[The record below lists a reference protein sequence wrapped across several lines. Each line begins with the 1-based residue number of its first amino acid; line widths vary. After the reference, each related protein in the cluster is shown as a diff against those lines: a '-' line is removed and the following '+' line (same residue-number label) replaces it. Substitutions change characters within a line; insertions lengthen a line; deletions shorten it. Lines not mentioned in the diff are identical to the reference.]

1 MRRDKKFLDLFV
13 HETGLRLIGE
23 YQNVNGKTVI
33 LGHCLTEECEG
44 EFEKIFRDIYDETR
58 SGPYCDNCICKKSTE
73 KRLETN
79 QKKFGVGHWRQNT
92 QMCETATIKR
102 RENDNYGI
110 ISYKDLLERLEKLNK
125 EKDRKL
131 TVLTS
136 EQEYTQLC
144 GRDRKIVF
152 VNEDGDLSLEN
163 IHNVLRGKYQIP
175 TREMR
180 DRSVIECI
188 KSRGLNKGEIESNK
202 QESRAIKMFVENL
215 IQYLPSDFGFKEFME
230 LRLFDVGFY
239 TNFNRMV
246 PISIKTSR
254 VGKHGK
260 SKFGEFDRY
269 GKYFSY
275 GGSIILLALDRSCTQ
290 ILKAWFIKEKEDLP
304 NGKSYG
310 PTIKNTFKETGQA
323 TEMTRAMSKF
333 EYDMSLEDH
342 KKRLAIEIS
351 KLIDERA
358 EYNLEFF
365 NHSDSMV
372 ESENHKIENR
382 GFLAFRNALKKFFP
396 ENVIINT
403 LDYQQ
408 ADFHVE
414 ILPTTELGITEKVV
428 IKVQSKTICES
439 CGENGGSLNIRRKR
453 GIVYD
458 SDKVDIILG
467 IDNRDCRSGKYVC
480 VIPVRDTKGDY
491 LSLNQTTIIEMSQLH
506 FSDTHNE
513 LVSNS
518 KMFCIEN
525 RDDVLGLL
533 KTMTEASLRPP
544 VSAENRRKLEVK
556 LSPKIQSETEEH
568 FQKLREK
575 SQIQYN
581 QEQIAFHKNMIES
594 IGKDEWI
601 KRLEKIKHLLK
612 RYNDLFDVKV
622 ETCQSKLRGV
632 NKGTIC
638 GKQCVGDTGKCK
650 SHK

>member
-1 MRRDKKFLDLFV
+1 MRRDKRFLDMFV
-13 HETGLRLIGE
+13 NEKGLRLKGE
-23 YQNVNGKTVI
+23 YQNVTAKTVI
-33 LGHCLTEECEG
+33 RGHCLTEECKG
-44 EFEKIFRDIYDETR
+44 EFEKIFRDIYGETR
-58 SGPYCDNCICKKSTE
+58 SGPYCDNCIGKKSTE

-79 QKKFGVGHWRQNT
+79 QKKFGASHWRQNT
-92 QMCETATIKR
+92 QMSETATIKR

-125 EKDRKL
+125 EKDRNL

-136 EQEYTQLC
+136 EQEYTQLS

-188 KSRGLNKGEIESNK
+188 KSRGLNKGEIESND

-215 IQYLPSDFGFKEFME
+215 IQYLPSNFGFKEFME

-239 TNFNRMV
+239 TKFNLMV

-260 SKFGEFDRY
+260 PKFGEFDRY

-275 GGSIILLALDRSCTQ
+275 GGSIILLVLDRSCTQ

-304 NGKSYG
+304 HGKSYG
-310 PTIKNTFKETGQA
+310 PTIKNTFKETGHA
-323 TEMTRAMSKF
+323 TPMTRAMSKF
-333 EYDMSLEDH
+333 EYDMSLEEH
-342 KKRLAIEIS
+342 RKRMAFEIS
-351 KLIDERA
+351 KLIEERA
-358 EYNLEFF
+358 EHDLEFF

-372 ESENHKIENR
+372 ESVNHKIENR

-396 ENVIINT
+396 DDVIINT

-408 ADFHVE
+408 SDFHVE

-428 IKVQSKTICES
+428 IKVQSKTICKS
-439 CGENGGSLNIRRKR
+439 SGKNGGAINIRRKR

-467 IDNRDCRSGKYVC
+467 IDNRDGRSGKYVC
-480 VIPVRDTKGDY
+480 AISVRDTKGEY
-491 LSLNQTTIIEMSQLH
+491 LYLNQTTIIEKLTLS
-506 FSDTHNE
+506 FSDTCNE

-518 KMFCIEN
+518 NMFYIEN
-525 RDDVLGLL
+525 RDDVLRLL
-533 KTMTEASLRPP
+533 KTLIEASLRPQ
-544 VSAENRRKLEVK
+544 VSVENRKKLEVR
-556 LSPKIQSETEEH
+556 LSSKIQSETEEN

-575 SQIQYN
+575 SQIKYN
-581 QEQIAFHKNMIES
+581 QEQIAFHKNMIKS

-612 RYNDLFDVKV
+612 RYNDLFDLKVVKV
-622 ETCQSKLRGV
+622 ETCQSKMLQGV
-632 NKGTIC
+632 NKR
-638 GKQCVGDTGKCK
+638 KSCVNLL
-650 SHK
+650 